1 MFQRDYRS
9 RMFRTAY
16 RTKNDPDKIFIGENN
31 VPDRLFITAKTK
43 SFRKDYLSEQNIP
56 DYLSH
61 EKKNS
66 DRLCIGAECSGQT
79 VYRSNEYCEWKV
91 THKTRTALFPA
102 RPAISCP
109 EDANKRQRTCHC
121 HSHLRNLLQP
131 QELPRTVTPVK

>member
-1 MFQRDYRS
+1 MFQTDYRS

-16 RTKNDPDKIFIGENN
+16 RTKNDPDKVFIGENN

-56 DYLSH
+56 D
-61 EKKNS
+61 K
-66 DRLCIGAECSGQT
+66 RFIGEECSGQT
-79 VYRSNEYCEWKV
+79 VYRSNKYCEWKV

-131 QELPRTVTPVK
+131 